1 MIEFP
6 EVLHSKE
13 TVYFLLGN
21 TRYRVTCVNE
31 YELYVETKDISES
44 KHYPAVVGTIGYY
57 QGCILFGN
65 HRSTDFLDS
74 KDVQTMAYVLKDR
87 YSEVTYDEMAG
98 EWKTLRK
105 LADVRST
112 IDLRPVR
119 ERISKYLENKKIAK
133 HSVNNQCE
141 GAD

>member
-6 EVLHSKE
+6 EVLHSEE
-13 TVYFLLGN
+13 TVDFLLGN

-44 KHYPAVVGTIGYY
+44 EHYPAVVGTIGYY
-57 QGCILFGN
+57 EGCILFGN
-65 HRSTDFLDS
+65 HRSTDFLES

-87 YSEVTYDEMAG
+87 HSEVTYDEMAY
-98 EWKTLRK
+98 EWETIRK
-105 LADVRST
+105 LADVRDI
-112 IDLRPVR
+112 IDSRPMW
-119 ERISKYLENKKIAK
+119 ERIAKYLDNKKIAK
-133 HSVNNQCE
+133 HSVNEQCE